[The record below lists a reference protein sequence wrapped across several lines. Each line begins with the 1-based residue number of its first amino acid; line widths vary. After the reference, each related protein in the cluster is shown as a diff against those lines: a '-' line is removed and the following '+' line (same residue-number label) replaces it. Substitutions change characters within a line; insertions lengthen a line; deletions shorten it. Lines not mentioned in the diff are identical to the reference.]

1 MSSEK
6 GFFLQLIE
14 RRCILGVATVD
25 DLLDRIDKAIEQA
38 KIIVEG
44 GKGKIALT
52 IDDNPKAPTPT
63 VADLEKKPVE
73 EKPEETNPE
82 EPIRFNSGDVHTIED
97 LLVKVNNQPGSRKV
111 VMDKSSETPLS
122 PSGTMSDNEEGPTVP
137 KSILK
142 TSQNPSSLET
152 STKTASFEDDQVHVN
167 VEGVKSADDT
177 VQQVPVSISPSTS
190 EEKKQGLF
198 PKEFFLVFH

>member
-1 MSSEK
+1 MSSEN
-6 GFFLQLIE
+6 GFSELIE
-14 RRCILGVATVD
+14 RRCVLGVATVD

-44 GKGKIALT
+44 GKGQIALT

-73 EKPEETNPE
+73 EKPDETNPE
-82 EPIRFNSGDVHTIED
+82 EPIRFHRGDVHTIED

-111 VMDKSSETPLS
+111 VMEKSSETPTS
-122 PSGTMSDNEEGPTVP
+122 PSGTTSDNEEGPTAP

-142 TSQNPSSLET
+142 TSQNPSSMET

-167 VEGVKSADDT
+167 VEGVKSVDELLDRIDDT
-177 VQQVPVSISPSTS
+177 VQQVPVVISPSAS
-190 EEKKQGLF
+190 EEKKQG
-198 PKEFFLVFH
+198 

>member
-6 GFFLQLIE
+6 DSSELIE
-14 RRCILGVATVD
+14 RRCILGVSTVD

-44 GKGKIALT
+44 GKGNIALT
-52 IDDNPKAPTPT
+52 IDDTPKAPAPT

-73 EKPEETNPE
+73 KEPEDSNPE

-111 VMDKSSETPLS
+111 VMEKSAETPSS
-122 PSGTMSDNEEGPTVP
+122 PSGTTSDNEEGPTVP

-142 TSQNPSSLET
+142 TSQNPSSMET

-167 VEGVKSADDT
+167 VEGVKSIDDT
-177 VQQVPVSISPSTS
+177 VQQVPVVTSTGTS
-190 EEKKQGLF
+190 EEKKQG
-198 PKEFFLVFH
+198 